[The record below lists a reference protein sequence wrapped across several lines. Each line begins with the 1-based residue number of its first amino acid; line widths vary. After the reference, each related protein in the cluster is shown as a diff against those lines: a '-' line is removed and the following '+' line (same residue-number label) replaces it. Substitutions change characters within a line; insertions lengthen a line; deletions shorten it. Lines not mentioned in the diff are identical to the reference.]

1 MRPLLNPESR
11 GCGPFGGDILLSLHA
26 LVAPSTTNGSAA
38 QRELETRRVCCLQSL
53 ILECVIDEAAEPSP
67 NTNLPQIQYR

>member
-11 GCGPFGGDILLSLHA
+11 GRGPFGGDILLSLHA

-38 QRELETRRVCCLQSL
+38 QRELETRRVC
-53 ILECVIDEAAEPSP
+53 
-67 NTNLPQIQYR
+67 